1 MNTQEK
7 SITKFIINCISIIMI
22 VILWNSFS
30 FGQDTTKK
38 AKDNKPVSNT
48 FNSGIFLE
56 NQTYI
61 TNGANVFECVI
72 NHRFGPLSDGSKT
85 AWGLY
90 DPANIRL
97 GVDYGILKNLQVG
110 IGATKNDF
118 LFDGNLKWGIIK
130 QTKSWSIP
138 VSVSYYGNITINESY
153 FFFCRP
159 CIQEYLSFVL
169 FS

>member
-90 DPANIRL
+90 DPL
-97 GVDYGILKNLQVG
+97 
-110 IGATKNDF
+110 T
-118 LFDGNLKWGIIK
+118 
-130 QTKSWSIP
+130 
-138 VSVSYYGNITINESY
+138 
-153 FFFCRP
+153 
-159 CIQEYLSFVL
+159 
-169 FS
+169 